1 MSLTNVKRPGN
12 PLWNCC
18 QSAPAK
24 VVEYDDGSASV
35 TCAPC
40 AFTFERHMG
49 GQRISNLPDDWK
61 PTTTVELA
69 IRMAESVQSYYYSV
83 ATSDDHEISGG
94 NSETYKNAH
103 AALLTAYKAAFPA
116 LSPERIY
123 EIWLDCNE
131 SATYCAGIVAQQV
144 SDVDR
149 NGHRID
155 RVLPDASEIWLD
167 SGEIVDRE
175 TGTDRGSLM
184 VTDFECCNG
193 NHR

>member
-18 QSAPAK
+18 KETPAK
-24 VVEYDDGSASV
+24 VVQYDDGSASV
-35 TCAPC
+35 TCLSCGAGF
-40 AFTFERHMG
+40 ARRYGSERVTD
-49 GQRISNLPDDWK
+49 LPAYWR

-69 IRMAESVQSYYYSV
+69 IRMAEAVQSYYYSV
-83 ATSDDHEISGG
+83 ATSEDHEIAGG
-94 NSETYKNAH
+94 NTETYKNAH

-116 LSPERIY
+116 LSPEHIY
-123 EIWLDCNE
+123 EVWLDCNE
-131 SATYCAGIVAQQV
+131 SATYCARIVAQKV

-149 NGHRID
+149 NGHYID
-155 RVLPDASEIWLD
+155 RILPDASEVWLD
-167 SGEIVDRE
+167 SGEIVDSE